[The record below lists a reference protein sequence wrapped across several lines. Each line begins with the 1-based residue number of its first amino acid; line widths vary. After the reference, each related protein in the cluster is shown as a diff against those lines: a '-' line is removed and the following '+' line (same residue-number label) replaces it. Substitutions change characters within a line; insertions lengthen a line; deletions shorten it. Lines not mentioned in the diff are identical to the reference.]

1 MSYQIIW
8 SQRSRKNLEALGK
21 NTSARIISK
30 VESIIENP
38 FAFVKRLHGVSL
50 YSLRAGNYRV
60 ILDIENKK
68 LVIFVVRIG
77 HRSKIYD
84 GL

>member
-8 SQRSRKNLEALGK
+8 SEKSRKGLESLGK
-21 NTSARIISK
+21 NISARIISK
-30 VESIIENP
+30 VESISEDP
-38 FAFVKRLHGVSL
+38 FAHVKRLQGVAL
-50 YSLRAGNYRV
+50 FSLRVGDYRV

-68 LVIFVVRIG
+68 MVIFVVRLG
-77 HRSKIYD
+77 HRGKVYD